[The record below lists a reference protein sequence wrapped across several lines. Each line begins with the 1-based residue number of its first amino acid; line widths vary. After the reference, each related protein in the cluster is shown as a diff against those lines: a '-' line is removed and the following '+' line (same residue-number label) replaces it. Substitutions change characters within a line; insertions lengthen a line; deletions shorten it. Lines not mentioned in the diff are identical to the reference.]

1 MSAVMFS
8 VIVVCLNA
16 EKTISRTLDSI
27 LGQTC
32 GDYEIIIKDGK
43 SKDHTLSMIPEGEN
57 IRVYSQAD
65 KSVYDAMNQAVDY
78 AKGQFI
84 IFMNCGDT
92 FHGPDV
98 LEKAMAVIQSQSLK
112 GSEVLYGNYA
122 KGGHIYTQCPQIG
135 KTYLIRKGLCH
146 QTVFFGREIFEKY
159 GKFDDSMLICADYEI
174 MVRAFFAGSKYIYVN
189 EVICDYL
196 GGGLSEQEKNIPM
209 VKKEGSIV
217 RKRYFSKVERY
228 QYFFEKILQHTGR
241 SKKQHK

>member
-1 MSAVMFS
+1 MSDVMFS

-27 LGQTC
+27 LEQTC
-32 GDYEIIIKDGK
+32 GDYEIIVKDGE
-43 SKDHTLSMIPEGEN
+43 SKDYTLSLVPEGEN

-78 AKGQFI
+78 AKGRFI

-92 FHGPDV
+92 FYSPYV
-98 LEKAMAVIQSQSLK
+98 LEKVMAVIQSQSLK
-112 GSEVLYGNYA
+112 GSELLYGNYA
-122 KGGHIYTQCPQIG
+122 KGGQIFKQCPQIET
-135 KTYLIRKGLCH
+135 TYLIRKGLCH

-159 GKFDDSMLICADYEI
+159 GKFDDKMLICADYEI
-174 MVRAFFAGSKYIYVN
+174 MVRAFFAGRKYIYMN

-209 VKKEGSIV
+209 VKKEGGIV
-217 RKRYFSKVERY
+217 RKRYFSKVERL
-228 QYFFEKILQHTGR
+228 QYFIEKILQHIGR
-241 SKKQHK
+241 SENQNK